1 MRKIS
6 LTLALLAGLSVSIAA
21 NAAEPL
27 VLETPSAT
35 NPGLTQFEQDSLAP
49 GQTRALSINGAKQ
62 LLASTEGKAWRVFAV
77 QGPVCTSKKYKYCK
91 PVKKACAEAKRFAKK
106 YHVHA
111 TCSKLYQQSTV
122 LLTTVPKAKK
132 SK

>member
-6 LTLALLAGLSVSIAA
+6 LTLAMLTGLSISITAI
-21 NAAEPL
+21 AAEPL
-27 VLETPSAT
+27 ILDAPAAA
-35 NPGLTQFEQDSLAP
+35 NPALTHFEQESTAP
-49 GQTRALSINGAKQ
+49 GQTRALSLDGAKK

-91 PVKKACAEAKRFAKK
+91 PFKKACTEAKRFAKK